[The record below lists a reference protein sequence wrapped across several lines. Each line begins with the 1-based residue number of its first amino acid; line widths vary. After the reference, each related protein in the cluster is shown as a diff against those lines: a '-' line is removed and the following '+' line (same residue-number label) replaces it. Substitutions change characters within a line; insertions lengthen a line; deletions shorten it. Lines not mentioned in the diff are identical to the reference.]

1 MKTKDLKKLLQKEA
15 NQIPIG
21 NYQQQILSQVQVENM
36 VEEKTPTKKKKLGL
50 WFSSFV
56 AATACVCVVLF
67 AVINSTKPN
76 HPTPPPSTQ
85 VSKAKQ
91 LLSYEMVALGNVV
104 DSSYESTLQIKRKQ
118 EPTNEQIQIVEEIHE
133 YLITGEMMLNKEDI
147 TIQNQ
152 INEDKNYQDYAYK
165 LVVSY
170 QSSMDYTLY
179 YNEQTLFEEDEEEDI
194 DEVSSQ
200 LEGIMIKNGTPFV
213 VKGQKEVEN
222 DEFECELI
230 IYEDDTKQNY
240 IKINQE
246 TETNE
251 NEYTYEFFKDGRC
264 IRELSLELEIE
275 NNKKEM
281 SIEIQEGNLEKE
293 FTFEYNLT
301 LNEIRCTYENDTDD
315 IEIKDIIIYIH
326 DEYYLYVFSK
336 LDVEIQM
343 PR

>member
-133 YLITGEMMLNKEDI
+133 YLITGEMMLNKENI

-152 INEDKNYQDYAYK
+152 INKDVNYPDYAYQ
-165 LVVSY
+165 LIVSY
-170 QSSMDYTLY
+170 QSLTDYTLY
-179 YNEQTLFEEDEEEDI
+179 YNEQTLFEEDEDEDI
-194 DEVSSQ
+194 DEVASK
-200 LEGIMIKNGTPFV
+200 LEGVMIKNEIPFLIEG
-213 VKGQKEVEN
+213 KKEVEN

-230 IYEDDTKQNY
+230 IYEDATKQNY

-251 NEYTYEFFKDGRC
+251 NEYAYEFFKDGKC

>member
-1 MKTKDLKKLLQKEA
+1 
-15 NQIPIG
+15 
-21 NYQQQILSQVQVENM
+21 
-36 VEEKTPTKKKKLGL
+36 
-50 WFSSFV
+50 
-56 AATACVCVVLF
+56 
-67 AVINSTKPN
+67 
-76 HPTPPPSTQ
+76 
-85 VSKAKQ
+85 
-91 LLSYEMVALGNVV
+91 
-104 DSSYESTLQIKRKQ
+104 
-118 EPTNEQIQIVEEIHE
+118 
-133 YLITGEMMLNKEDI
+133 MMLNKEDI

>member
-21 NYQQQILSQVQVENM
+21 NYQQQILSRVQVEDIA
-36 VEEKTPTKKKKLGL
+36 EEKMPVKKKKLGL
-50 WFSSFV
+50 WLSSLI
-56 AATACVCVVLF
+56 ATTACICIVLF
-67 AVINSTKPN
+67 AVLVPTKSN
-76 HPTPPPSTQ
+76 HPTPLPPQ
-85 VSKAKQ
+85 VSRAKQ

-118 EPTNEQIQIVEEIHE
+118 EPTNEQKQIVAEIHE
-133 YLITGEMMLNKEDI
+133 YLITGEMMLNKENI

-152 INEDKNYQDYAYK
+152 INKDVNYPDYAYQ
-165 LVVSY
+165 LIVSY
-170 QSSMDYTLY
+170 QSLTDYTLY
-179 YNEQTLFEEDEEEDI
+179 YNEQTLFEEDEDEDI
-194 DEVSSQ
+194 DEVASK
-200 LEGIMIKNGTPFV
+200 LEGVMIKNEIPFLIEG
-213 VKGQKEVEN
+213 KKEVEN

-230 IYEDDTKQNY
+230 IYEDATKQNY

>member
-21 NYQQQILSQVQVENM
+21 NYQQQILSRVQVEDIA
-36 VEEKTPTKKKKLGL
+36 EEKMPVKKKKLGL
-50 WFSSFV
+50 WLSSLI
-56 AATACVCVVLF
+56 ATTACICFVLF
-67 AVINSTKPN
+67 AVLVPTKSN
-76 HPTPPPSTQ
+76 HPTPLPPQ
-85 VSKAKQ
+85 VSRAKQ

-118 EPTNEQIQIVEEIHE
+118 EPTNEQKQIVAEIHE

-179 YNEQTLFEEDEEEDI
+179 YNEQTLFEEDEDEDI
-194 DEVSSQ
+194 DEVASK
-200 LEGIMIKNGTPFV
+200 LEGVMIKNEIPFLIEG
-213 VKGQKEVEN
+213 KKEVEN

-230 IYEDDTKQNY
+230 IYEDATKQNY

-251 NEYTYEFFKDGRC
+251 NEYAYEFFKDGRC
-264 IRELSLELEIE
+264 IRELSLEVEIE
-275 NNKKEM
+275 NNRKEM
-281 SIEIQEGNLEKE
+281 SIDIQEGNLEKE

-301 LNEIRCTYENDTDD
+301 LDEIRCTYENDTDD

-326 DEYYLYVFSK
+326 DNYYLYVFSK
-336 LDVEIQM
+336 YDVEIKM